1 MPSPIFPGY
10 HPVPVGQKMQ
20 KADIIQYHM
29 SAHRTALLI
38 RCSPQQA
45 LTIRKEALAQHRTIS
60 GYVLNVLERSLWI
73 ERKFGTGL
81 ESLAEL
87 PVPEVPDAKGT
98 RTAILLHCSRESAG
112 EIRRAC
118 KKAKNEHKPICSV
131 FLRKAL
137 EKHRKTWR
145 FTWD

>member
-1 MPSPIFPGY
+1 
-10 HPVPVGQKMQ
+10 MQ
-20 KADIIQYHM
+20 NSDIIRYHM

-112 EIRRAC
+112 EIRRA
-118 KKAKNEHKPICSV
+118 AKRRRMSISRFAV
-131 FLRKAL
+131 FSL
-137 EKHRKTWR
+137 ERHWR
-145 FTWD
+145 SIERLGGSPGIEVPHLS